1 MTNIILDFIICI
13 LITFLKIVESIGLG
27 LLLKLDS
34 VLLVLITLYNLFKI
48 LIKYKFKNL
57 KITIFDNRYTFLYL
71 VINYFLIF
79 VYILVLENTDVYL
92 FLQSFFETNSL
103 SEFMHAILIF
113 LCLFILIDQILNLL
127 EVTLKPLELFF
138 VDWDKKVAINNIKAN
153 MFEISFEIIFTIF
166 LIIILKFFSNPL
178 IVMILASVGRYL
190 NYHLKKEFGIENI
203 NVRDELDLLKEEWYN
218 RSVK

>member
-92 FLQSFFETNSL
+92 FLQSFFEKNSL

-138 VDWDKKVAINNIKAN
+138 VDWDKKVAVNNIKAN
-153 MFEISFEIIFTIF
+153 MFGISFEIIFTIF
-166 LIIILKFFSNPL
+166 LIIILKIFSNPL

>member
-1 MTNIILDFIICI
+1 MTNIVLDFIICI
-13 LITFLKIVESIGLG
+13 LITFLKIVESIGLDF
-27 LLLKLDS
+27 LLKADS
-34 VLLVLITLYNLFKI
+34 ILLVLITLYNLFKI
-48 LIKYKFKNL
+48 LIKYKFENL
-57 KITIFDNRYTFLYL
+57 RVTIFYNRYTFLYL
-71 VINYFLIF
+71 IINYFLIF

-92 FLQSFFETNSL
+92 FLQCFFEKNSL

-138 VDWDKKVAINNIKAN
+138 VDWDKKVAVNNIKAN
-153 MFEISFEIIFTIF
+153 MFGISFEIIFTIF
-166 LIIILKFFSNPL
+166 LIIILKIFSNPL

>member
-92 FLQSFFETNSL
+92 FLQSFFEKNSL

-113 LCLFILIDQILNLL
+113 LCLFILIDQTLNLL

-138 VDWDKKVAINNIKAN
+138 VDWDKKVAVNNIKAN
-153 MFEISFEIIFTIF
+153 MFAISFEIIFTLF
-166 LIIILKFFSNPL
+166 LIIILKIFSNPL

>member
-1 MTNIILDFIICI
+1 MTNIILDFIIRI
-13 LITFLKIVESIGLG
+13 LIIFLKIIESIGLDF
-27 LLLKLDS
+27 LLKLDS
-34 VLLVLITLYNLFKI
+34 IFLVLITLYNLFKM
-48 LIKYKFKNL
+48 LIKYKLKSL
-57 KITIFDNRYTFLYL
+57 KITIFNNRYTFLYL
-71 VINYFLIF
+71 IINYLLIF

-92 FLQSFFETNSL
+92 FLQSFFEKNSL

-166 LIIILKFFSNPL
+166 LIIILKIFSNPL

>member
-1 MTNIILDFIICI
+1 MTNIILDFIIRI
-13 LITFLKIVESIGLG
+13 LIIFLKIIESIGLDF
-27 LLLKLDS
+27 LLKLDS
-34 VLLVLITLYNLFKI
+34 IFLVLITLYNLFKM
-48 LIKYKFKNL
+48 LIKYKLKSL
-57 KITIFDNRYTFLYL
+57 KITIFNNRYTFLYL
-71 VINYFLIF
+71 IINYLLIF

-92 FLQSFFETNSL
+92 FLQSFFEKNSL

-138 VDWDKKVAINNIKAN
+138 VDWNKKVAINNIKAN
-153 MFEISFEIIFTIF
+153 IFEISFEIIFTIF
-166 LIIILKFFSNPL
+166 LIIILKIFSNPL
-178 IVMILASVGRYL
+178 IVMTLASVGRYL

>member
-79 VYILVLENTDVYL
+79 VYILVLENTNVYL

-138 VDWDKKVAINNIKAN
+138 VDWDKKVAVNNIKAN
-153 MFEISFEIIFTIF
+153 MFGISFEIIFTIF
-166 LIIILKFFSNPL
+166 LIIILKIFSNPL

>member
-1 MTNIILDFIICI
+1 MTNIILDFIICV
-13 LITFLKIVESIGLG
+13 LITFLKIIESIGLDF
-27 LLLKLDS
+27 LLKLDS
-34 VLLVLITLYNLFKI
+34 IFLVLITLYNLFKM
-48 LIKYKFKNL
+48 LIKYKLKSL
-57 KITIFDNRYTFLYL
+57 KITIFNNRYTFLYL
-71 VINYFLIF
+71 IINYLLIF

-92 FLQSFFETNSL
+92 FLQSFFEKNSL

-138 VDWDKKVAINNIKAN
+138 VDWNKKVAINNIKAN
-153 MFEISFEIIFTIF
+153 IFEISFEIIFTIF
-166 LIIILKFFSNPL
+166 LIIILKIFSNPL
-178 IVMILASVGRYL
+178 IVMTLASVGRYL

>member
-13 LITFLKIVESIGLG
+13 LIIFLKIVESIGLDF
-27 LLLKLDS
+27 LLKLDS

-103 SEFMHAILIF
+103 SEFRPNIKLVRSYSKTIRTF
-113 LCLFILIDQILNLL
+113 LCRL
-127 EVTLKPLELFF
+127 
-138 VDWDKKVAINNIKAN
+138 
-153 MFEISFEIIFTIF
+153 
-166 LIIILKFFSNPL
+166 
-178 IVMILASVGRYL
+178 G
-190 NYHLKKEFGIENI
+190 
-203 NVRDELDLLKEEWYN
+203 
-218 RSVK
+218 

>member
-1 MTNIILDFIICI
+1 MF
-13 LITFLKIVESIGLG
+13 F
-27 LLLKLDS
+27 
-34 VLLVLITLYNLFKI
+34 F
-48 LIKYKFKNL
+48 IKYKFKNL

-71 VINYFLIF
+71 VINYLLIF

-92 FLQSFFETNSL
+92 FLQSFFEKNSL

-113 LCLFILIDQILNLL
+113 LCLFVLIDQILNLL

-138 VDWDKKVAINNIKAN
+138 VDWNKKVAINNIKAN

-166 LIIILKFFSNPL
+166 LIIILKIFSNPL